1 MRTKSIFGF
10 LVIVALTLTIAHPAV
25 AADKPAYF
33 IASANGDLADLNKD
47 LDDMVKRTKQNA
59 KIRLLGNQLELS
71 FNLGQL
77 EALDPPSPIAQ
88 KWTSTLGSL
97 GDEIDKLSTICT
109 DFVSGDTTQSKV
121 LKGIA
126 TVRKV
131 VEKLRTLVK
140 KVKK

>member
-1 MRTKSIFGF
+1 LKNKSIFSF
-10 LVIVALTLTIAHPAV
+10 LLVALLTLTIANPAA

-33 IASANGDLADLNKD
+33 ISSANGDLADLNKD

-77 EALDPPSPIAQ
+77 ESLDPPSPITQ

-109 DFVSGDTTQSKV
+109 DFVSGDATQSKV
-121 LKGIA
+121 LKGISA
-126 TVRKV
+126 VRKV
-131 VEKLRTLVK
+131 VEKLKALVK